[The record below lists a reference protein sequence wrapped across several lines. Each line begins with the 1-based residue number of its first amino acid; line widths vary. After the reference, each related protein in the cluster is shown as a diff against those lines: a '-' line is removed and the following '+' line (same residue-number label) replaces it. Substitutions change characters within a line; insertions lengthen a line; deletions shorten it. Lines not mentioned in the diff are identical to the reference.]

1 MKLKHLLLFL
11 LIPAFITCKKEN
23 LPILETGSVTP
34 MPEAWIDKDTGHKI
48 IHMIP
53 GGGENSGFYFHNN
66 PFIPAAYGQNE
77 KMIFYRRVDNSR
89 QLFSL
94 DMKTK
99 EITQLTS
106 KRRVSGE
113 IVGPKSRR
121 VFYQSGD
128 SVFATGVEDL
138 QTQLLFVFPDSVYGG
153 VTTLNADETLLG
165 GSISR
170 KSDVEKDRARKRP
183 EGVSSFEWTYEG
195 KMRRSLIT
203 ISVETGE
210 MKIIHTDN
218 AWLNHIQFSPTDP
231 NLMMFCH
238 EGPWHKVDRIW
249 TIDVNKRNPKLMHKR
264 TMDMEIA
271 GHESFSPDGK
281 KIWFDLQMPRGET
294 FYWANV
300 DLETGKETKY
310 SLTPDEWSIHFT
322 TSPDGKWFAGDGG
335 DPSQVA
341 KAKDGMWIYRFELEG
356 DHLKS
361 ERLVNMKHHDYSKTT
376 GTEPNEHI
384 TPDGKWIIF
393 RANFEGHTDIYAVE
407 VKKSIQ

>member
-1 MKLKHLLLFL
+1 M
-11 LIPAFITCKKEN
+11 
-23 LPILETGSVTP
+23 
-34 MPEAWIDKDTGHKI
+34 
-48 IHMIP
+48 
-53 GGGENSGFYFHNN
+53 
-66 PFIPAAYGQNE
+66 
-77 KMIFYRRVDNSR
+77 
-89 QLFSL
+89 
-94 DMKTK
+94 
-99 EITQLTS
+99 
-106 KRRVSGE
+106 
-113 IVGPKSRR
+113 
-121 VFYQSGD
+121 
-128 SVFATGVEDL
+128 FATGVEDL
-138 QTQLLFVFPDSVYGG
+138 QTRLIFVFPDSVYGG
-153 VTTLNADETLLG
+153 ITTINADESLLG

-170 KSDVEKDRARKRP
+170 KTDVEKDRSRQRP
-183 EGVSSFEWTYEG
+183 EGVSGFEWTYEG

-249 TIDVNKRNPKLMHKR
+249 TIDVKKREPMLMHKR

-281 KIWFDLQMPRGET
+281 KIWFDLQMPRGEN
-294 FYWANV
+294 FFWANV

-341 KAKDGMWIYRFELEG
+341 KAKDGMWIYRFELES
-356 DHLKS
+356 DHLAS
-361 ERLVNMKHHDYSKTT
+361 ERLVNMKHHDYSKTS

-384 TPDGKWIIF
+384 SPDGKWIIF
-393 RANFEGHTDIYAVE
+393 RANFEGHNDIYAVE
-407 VKKSIQ
+407 VKKTGK

>member
-1 MKLKHLLLFL
+1 MSNLKVLLPLIL
-11 LIPAFITCKKEN
+11 LALVSCENKN
-23 LPILETGSVTP
+23 LPVLETGSVTP
-34 MPEAWIDKDTGHKI
+34 MPPAWIDKDTGRKI
-48 IHMIP
+48 IHLIP
-53 GGGENSGFYFHNN
+53 GDGENSSFYFHNN
-66 PFIPAAYGQNE
+66 PFIPATGNQNE

-89 QLFSL
+89 QIFSL

-99 EITQLTS
+99 EITQLTN
-106 KRRVSGE
+106 KGRVSGE

-121 VFYQSGD
+121 VFYQSRD
-128 SVFATGVEDL
+128 SVFATGVEDHNTRL
-138 QTQLLFVFPDSVYGG
+138 IFVFPDSLYGG
-153 VTTLNADETLLG
+153 ITTLNAHESLLG

-170 KSDVEKDRARKRP
+170 KTDVEKDRSRQRP

-249 TIDVNKRNPKLMHKR
+249 TIDVIKGIPKLMHKR
-264 TMDMEIA
+264 TIDMEIA

-281 KIWFDLQMPRGET
+281 KIWFDLQMPRGKN
-294 FYWANV
+294 FFWANV
-300 DLETGKETKY
+300 DLSTGQETKY

-356 DHLKS
+356 DHLAS
-361 ERLVNMKHHDYSKTT
+361 ERLVNMKHHNYSKTS

-393 RANFEGHTDIYAVE
+393 RANFEGYTDIYAVE
-407 VKKSIQ
+407 VAKSR